1 MEVLKSQERL
11 SCLYSA
17 CMKSFA
23 IEVCNLELGI
33 KKKLSPKKNK
43 IIFILEGDLEF
54 QYNDLPEKVRKKV
67 TSSLYHP
74 TVSSTSPHCTNA
86 SYSLYA
92 CRVEGS
98 YVKAAMYNSYIIRQ
112 KTAMKIIMAMGI

>member
-54 QYNDLPEKVRKKV
+54 QYNDLPEKVWKR
-67 TSSLYHP
+67 
-74 TVSSTSPHCTNA
+74 
-86 SYSLYA
+86 
-92 CRVEGS
+92 
-98 YVKAAMYNSYIIRQ
+98 
-112 KTAMKIIMAMGI
+112 